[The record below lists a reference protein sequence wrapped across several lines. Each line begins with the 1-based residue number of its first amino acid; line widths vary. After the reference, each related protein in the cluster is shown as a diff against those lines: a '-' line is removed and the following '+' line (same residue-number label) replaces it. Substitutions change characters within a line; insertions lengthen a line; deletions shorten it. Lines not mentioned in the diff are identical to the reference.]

1 MNIYEKLGEYEPFNF
16 LGVNFMTDQAFKKT
30 LCAGIEGRTKNRAT
44 DIKEAIYS
52 LKRAIVAVE
61 NGDLYTGKASNISS
75 LEIAACLSKYQ
86 SVYNTNIH
94 QLNAAR
100 MILFFMKNSNSA
112 YLKDAIVCLS
122 SL

>member
-16 LGVNFMTDQAFKKT
+16 LGVNFMTDEAFKKT

-61 NGDLYTGKASNISS
+61 NGDLYTGKAANISS
-75 LEIAACLSKYQ
+75 LEIAECLSRYQ

-100 MILFFMKNSNSA
+100 MILFFMQNSNST